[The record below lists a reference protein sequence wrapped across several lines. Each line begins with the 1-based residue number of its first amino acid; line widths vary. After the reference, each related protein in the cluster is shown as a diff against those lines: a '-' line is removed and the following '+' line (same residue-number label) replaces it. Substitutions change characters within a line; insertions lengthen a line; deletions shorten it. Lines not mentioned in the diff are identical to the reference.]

1 MTTALDEPGQGRAVT
16 LEIAFVCTGNRYRSV
31 LAEAIFRKAV
41 EGLPVRV
48 GSFGT
53 LDVGNAGPLPEAVEA
68 ARGLGLDI
76 SAHAA
81 RCVAGADLSQTAL
94 VLGFE
99 RAHAASAVA
108 SAGASP
114 ERTFMLLEL
123 LELLELLD
131 GVDPEPDADPV
142 ARALGRIER
151 AHALRRAAPRALRP
165 TEIED
170 PLGRPTPRQQE
181 ISHEVYLAVTRLA
194 EKLLDVPTT
203 AGGG

>member
-1 MTTALDEPGQGRAVT
+1 
-16 LEIAFVCTGNRYRSV
+16 
-31 LAEAIFRKAV
+31 
-41 EGLPVRV
+41 
-48 GSFGT
+48 
-53 LDVGNAGPLPEAVEA
+53 VEA

-81 RCVAGADLSQTAL
+81 RCVTGADLSQTGL

-99 RAHAASAVA
+99 RVHAASAVA
-108 SAGASP
+108 TAGAWP
-114 ERTFMLLEL
+114 ERTFML

-142 ARALGRIER
+142 VRALRLIER

-170 PLGRPTPRQQE
+170 PLGRPTPRQHE
-181 ISHEVYLAVTRLA
+181 ISREVYLAVTRLA